1 MRNYYHT
8 WLVCY
13 KPKHKHTGIHRIPK
27 DVGPFQYWTNLSSI
41 GIVLYKMEAIMYK
54 TIWISFDYKT
64 ICKQDLFW
72 SFDYWICLVLGS
84 PLYLFYTLM
93 QVPAI
98 ILILFQ
104 NGKISTFL
112 PYHRAIWIQIIV
124 RFNNQYRLACQYG
137 KKIDM
142 KRTIIDITQKFNKFD
157 KF

>member
-1 MRNYYHT
+1 M
-8 WLVCY
+8 VCY
-13 KPKHKHTGIHRIPK
+13 KRKHTHIGIRRIPK
-27 DVGPFQYWTNLSSI
+27 DVGPLQYWTNLSSI

-64 ICKQDLFW
+64 ICKPDLFW

-84 PLYLFYTLM
+84 SLYLFYTLM

-104 NGKISTFL
+104 NRKISTFLSTFL

-124 RFNNQYRLACQYG
+124 RFNNRYRLACRYG
-137 KKIDM
+137 KKNRYETDNYRYYPKI
-142 KRTIIDITQKFNKFD
+142 Q
-157 KF
+157 